1 MNRTLFRA
9 VALAAITLAMGTY
22 PTVASASSAAAPVV
36 AEPIIGGAPTAPFDP
51 ICPLCFVREALESLS
66 AK

>member
-9 VALAAITLAMGTY
+9 VALAAITLAMGTC
-22 PTVASASSAAAPVV
+22 PTVASAGSTAQPAVV
-36 AEPIIGGAPTAPFDP
+36 EPLVADAVTAPFDP